1 MISVE
6 LLRAAEASGAEQCW
20 PVDSGCFLL
29 QLLPG
34 PDLGA
39 VLKVLALVDRLVR
52 LRDLG
57 LEIHDAPG
65 CTLRIGV
72 ACVLEDGLNIG
83 FVLVARFGHLRI
95 GGKVIFALWKPD
107 AALHE
112 VWKLLAG
119 RRQTLRHEDA

>member
-39 VLKVLALVDRLVR
+39 VLKVLALVDRLASPR
-52 LRDLG
+52 AIG
-57 LEIHDAPG
+57 LKPHGPPSR
-65 CTLRIGV
+65 TLSMGSPWILAGGFT
-72 ACVLEDGLNIG
+72 LG
-83 FVLVARFGHLRI
+83 FVLVLLVGLLRLRGQERF
-95 GGKVIFALWKPD
+95 V
-107 AALHE
+107 
-112 VWKLLAG
+112 
-119 RRQTLRHEDA
+119 